1 MPWQWFFV
9 RRVELRVLT
18 SSWKRNYG
26 YFDLFKAASSARV
39 LQNLTLTQR
48 EFVDLWEVRFR
59 PGRSARDLKGAFG
72 IVSASPVASRG
83 ASGLVV
89 VRAPFHGFLKRLY
102 FGYGVS
108 FEPPLEF
115 TPETVR
121 ATLVGSDAAMS
132 RALTYLRRSH
142 LRFETLST
150 GAFAGPRADPLSRLT
165 ERQREVLEAAFRRG
179 YFDVPSSVTTRA
191 LAREL
196 GASHQAVADVLHRA
210 ERRILSAF
218 LSRDRSEPVSK

>member
-1 MPWQWFFV
+1 MPWQWFLV
-9 RRVELRVLT
+9 RRVELRVHT
-18 SSWKRNYG
+18 SSWKRNWG
-26 YFDLFKAASSARV
+26 YFTLFKAVSCARV

-48 EFVDLWEVRFR
+48 EFVDLWEVAFR

-83 ASGLVV
+83 ALDLVV

-121 ATLVGSDAAMS
+121 VTLIGSDAAMG
-132 RALTYLRRSH
+132 RALSYLRRSH
-142 LRFETLST
+142 LAFETLST
-150 GAFAGPRADPLSRLT
+150 GVFAGPRADPLSRLT
-165 ERQREVLEAAFRRG
+165 ERQRKVLEEAFRRG
-179 YFDVPSSVTTRA
+179 YFDVPSKLTTRE
-191 LAREL
+191 LASRL
-196 GASHQAVADVLHRA
+196 GTSHQAVTDVLHRA

-218 LSRDRSEPVSK
+218 LSRDRS

>member
-1 MPWQWFFV
+1 M
-9 RRVELRVLT
+9 RRVEIRVHT
-18 SSWKRNYG
+18 ASWRRNYG
-26 YFDLFKAASSARV
+26 YFGLFKAAASARV

-72 IVSASPVASRG
+72 IVSAFPVASRG
-83 ASGLVV
+83 ALTLVV

-121 ATLVGSDAAMS
+121 VTLVGSNSAMS
-132 RALTYLRRSH
+132 HALAYLRRSH
-142 LRFETLST
+142 LRFETVSAGL
-150 GAFAGPRADPLSRLT
+150 FAGPRADPLSRLT

-179 YFDVPSSVTTRA
+179 YFDVPARVSTRA

-196 GASHQAVADVLHRA
+196 GTSHQAVVDVLHRA
-210 ERRILSAF
+210 ERRVLSAF
-218 LSRDRSEPVSK
+218 LSRDEPEAVIK